1 MQPSLLYPLVK
12 NNGRDAQSSG
22 PLFFFM
28 PLAFGEQKKNLCTAR
43 LAGRK
48 GSSESLRPVVL
59 DERAVVIG

>member
-28 PLAFGEQKKNLCTAR
+28 PLAFGEQKRTFAQPAWR
-43 LAGRK
+43 AGK
-48 GSSESLRPVVL
+48 VL
-59 DERAVVIG
+59 PKA